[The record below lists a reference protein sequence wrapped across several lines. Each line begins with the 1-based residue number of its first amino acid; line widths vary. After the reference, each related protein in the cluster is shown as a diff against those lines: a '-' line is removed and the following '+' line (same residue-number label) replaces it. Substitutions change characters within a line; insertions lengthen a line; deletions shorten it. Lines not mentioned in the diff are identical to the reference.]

1 MILTHKDLEE
11 LSKSEIEHLLHDWSA
26 WARANQLPPDHPA
39 SSNHPPND
47 PILDWDYWVA
57 LAGRGFGKALALDTP
72 ILTHQGW
79 KTMGALTDEDQV
91 YAPDG
96 TLTRIIT
103 HPCLYDRECYE
114 LTLSDHTRVVCDG
127 EHLWELTHMRTSS
140 TVVLPTKD
148 ISPRD
153 SRGRTRYRIP
163 STLPLQGHSQEPL
176 PIDPYLLGLWL
187 GDGTSSQ
194 GRITCSNEDLPSLT
208 SQLDREYHITKAR
221 KDTCSTIVIPQL
233 AVELKSLG
241 LLGNK
246 HLPRSYLE
254 SSIED
259 RISLVQ
265 GLIDTD
271 GCITKR
277 GMVSFTTIYSHLA
290 QEMKELLSS
299 LGLVVQVYE
308 AHTNSFGKKCLCYR
322 VKFVPTFPPARN
334 PRKLMNYRMRSSI
347 SDIRSSGRTI
357 KSITR
362 VPSVPVR
369 CITVEHPSRLYLI
382 TNSFIATHN
391 TRLGAEQV
399 LRWVDHGH
407 RRIHIIAPTTA
418 DTRDVIVDGES
429 GILNCAHPKKR
440 PIYEPSKR
448 RLTFPNGAIALLYS
462 AEEPERLR
470 GPQCS
475 ALWCDE
481 LAAWQYP
488 QETWD
493 QAMFGLR
500 LGKHPQ
506 VVVTTT
512 PKPIPLIRSLIDK
525 ARKDPR
531 KVVLTTGS
539 TYDNKANLASTFFT
553 QVAQYEGTRLGRQE
567 LHAELIDPR
576 ESGIVRTGWLKL
588 FPRHLPLPKFIHIL
602 QSYDTA
608 FTEKTLD
615 RKTKDP
621 DPSAQSTWG
630 IFSLNH
636 QIRSAL
642 KEAGIEPP
650 PQHIEYG
657 VMLLDSWSDH
667 LGFPELRT
675 RVKKDWDSSYYGP
688 EGDARRADVVLIEDK
703 GSGISLRQ
711 ELQSVVPV
719 QKYNPGRA
727 DKFERLHAISH
738 IPCQGMVFIPESSKE
753 PGKFV
758 KWADPLIDQVCSF
771 PLVEHDDYVDTFSQA
786 MLYYKDQGYLS
797 VDPQEFEEEYA
808 DDRSK
813 QRRNP
818 YSA

>member
-1 MILTHKDLEE
+1 MASSSLSPILTPPDLEE
-11 LSKSEIEHLLHDWSA
+11 LSLKELTALLHDWST
-26 WARANQLPPDHPA
+26 WARPNQLPPDHPA

-57 LAGRGFGKALALDTP
+57 LAGRGFGK
-72 ILTHQGW
+72 
-79 KTMGALTDEDQV
+79 
-91 YAPDG
+91 
-96 TLTRIIT
+96 
-103 HPCLYDRECYE
+103 
-114 LTLSDHTRVVCDG
+114 
-127 EHLWELTHMRTSS
+127 
-140 TVVLPTKD
+140 
-148 ISPRD
+148 
-153 SRGRTRYRIP
+153 
-163 STLPLQGHSQEPL
+163 
-176 PIDPYLLGLWL
+176 
-187 GDGTSSQ
+187 
-194 GRITCSNEDLPSLT
+194 
-208 SQLDREYHITKAR
+208 
-221 KDTCSTIVIPQL
+221 
-233 AVELKSLG
+233 
-241 LLGNK
+241 
-246 HLPRSYLE
+246 
-254 SSIED
+254 
-259 RISLVQ
+259 
-265 GLIDTD
+265 
-271 GCITKR
+271 
-277 GMVSFTTIYSHLA
+277 
-290 QEMKELLSS
+290 
-299 LGLVVQVYE
+299 
-308 AHTNSFGKKCLCYR
+308 
-322 VKFVPTFPPARN
+322 
-334 PRKLMNYRMRSSI
+334 
-347 SDIRSSGRTI
+347 
-357 KSITR
+357 
-362 VPSVPVR
+362 
-369 CITVEHPSRLYLI
+369 
-382 TNSFIATHN
+382 

-399 LRWVDHGH
+399 LDWVDKGY
-407 RRIHIIAPTTA
+407 RRIAIIAPTTA
-418 DTRDVIVDGES
+418 DTRDVVTEGES
-429 GILNCAHPKKR
+429 GILTVAHPSKR
-440 PIYEPSKR
+440 PHYEPSKR
-448 RLTFPNGAIALLYS
+448 RLTFPNGAIATLYS

-470 GPQCS
+470 GPQFD
-475 ALWCDE
+475 AAWLDE
-481 LAAWQYP
+481 IAAWQYP
-488 QETWD
+488 QEVWD
-493 QAMFGLR
+493 MLHFGLR

-506 VVVTTT
+506 VVVSTT
-512 PKPIPLIRSLIDK
+512 PKPIPLIRSLIERSK
-525 ARKDPR
+525 KDPR
-531 KVVLTTGS
+531 KVILTTGS

-630 IFSLNH
+630 IFALNH
-636 QIRSAL
+636 PIRSAL

-688 EGDARRADVVLIEDK
+688 DGDARRADVVLIEDK

-797 VDPQEFEEEYA
+797 VDPQEFEEEYV

-813 QRRNP
+813 QRSNP
-818 YSA
+818 YSV